1 MMSARGPSI
10 APRTNLAPSPAGTGS
25 ASSPESGS
33 AASPGTV
40 TSIVTSREWVL
51 PPRPKPGR
59 KPSVDTP
66 ASKRK
71 AQNRAAQRA
80 FRERRATR
88 VQELEQQLLE
98 VEKEKEIKEMGLV
111 NTINKL
117 KFENQ
122 ILSKSVEQLR
132 QEFHSFRGSQAALP
146 IVQSAAPS
154 PATYA
159 YTGKPHGQA
168 PHGNYPA
175 SVNGST
181 NIIHSS
187 RSTNPTNTANNPA
200 SMATNAYKAEINQ
213 SAQHLLNF
221 AKSLP
226 GAHGSAVSPALLL
239 YSVQQILPAPSA
251 DSPGGPMSRSHPHP
265 HNHNHNNNHNHNLNL
280 VKALSPQLNAQ
291 NGSGAAEDFDCG
303 VCIKE
308 QCLCEDVGLKTSKS
322 LEDTFSSFAPI
333 PAVSLRS
340 KRKQSTGEVDFT
352 AEFSVKKMMPDL
364 KRLRKSSSGASGST
378 GSGSSRGSTS
388 AESFNEGSPLDDCG
402 FCSDDTPCVCR
413 EAAKEAARIKELSE
427 RQDQGLEDEKLD
439 IAEEAGPTLLP
450 PIQVKHPSIMRK
462 ASLPVMHPGPTFE
475 LRDIS
480 NIPQNSVPSM
490 VSQEVSEALL
500 AAQQS
505 TEDDADKSGCTGNPG
520 TCSQCQTDPMS
531 TLFCSTVASK
541 AAQQTVPAEEPVSTP
556 SNKANDYFSSPRHS
570 LTDTHLTSLAGG
582 STNPSTPIASTP
594 GGTSNGIFIPCA
606 DAYRT
611 LSRHKRFNTIDF
623 LSLVGR
629 LTTRGMQVEVQSVA
643 NMIRE
648 LDKKV
653 YD

>member
-1 MMSARGPSI
+1 MSTRGPSI
-10 APRTNLAPSPAGTGS
+10 APRTSSLAPSPAATGF
-25 ASSPESGS
+25 ASSPESAS
-33 AASPGTV
+33 SPGTV

-66 ASKRK
+66 VSKRK

-88 VQELEQQLLE
+88 VQELEQKLLE

-122 ILSKSVEQLR
+122 ILNKSVEQLR
-132 QEFHSFRGSQAALP
+132 SEFNSLRGSLGALSAP
-146 IVQSAAPS
+146 ASAPSSAASPPS
-154 PATYA
+154 FSERYSSKAQNNS
-159 YTGKPHGQA
+159 HG
-168 PHGNYPA
+168 
-175 SVNGST
+175 SFGS
-181 NIIHSS
+181 
-187 RSTNPTNTANNPA
+187 STHLPVPD
-200 SMATNAYKAEINQ
+200 STNAYKSDLNQ

-221 AKSLP
+221 AKSSP
-226 GAHGSAVSPALLL
+226 ASHNTVSPASSS
-239 YSVQQILPAPSA
+239 YSVQQISPAPSA
-251 DSPGGPMSRSHPHP
+251 DSPGNSSLRHHHQHAKSSSSMFAPEENTPQAQTS
-265 HNHNHNNNHNHNLNL
+265 NNND
-280 VKALSPQLNAQ
+280 
-291 NGSGAAEDFDCG
+291 DFDCG

-308 QCLCEDVGLKTSKS
+308 SCLCEDVGLKTSKS

-333 PAVSLRS
+333 PAVSLRG
-340 KRKQSTGEVDFT
+340 KRKKSTTEVDFT
-352 AEFSVKKMMPDL
+352 AEFSTKKMPDL
-364 KRLRKSSSGASGST
+364 KRLKKNKT
-378 GSGSSRGSTS
+378 EETQVQP
-388 AESFNEGSPLDDCG
+388 ESFNESSPLENCG

-413 EAAKEAARIKELSE
+413 EAAKEAARIKELSQKQE
-427 RQDQGLEDEKLD
+427 QSIKDDE
-439 IAEEAGPTLLP
+439 INNAEEAGPTSLP

-475 LRDIS
+475 LREIS
-480 NIPQNSVPSM
+480 NMTQSSVPS
-490 VSQEVSEALL
+490 VISQEQATTPSIPETSN
-500 AAQQS
+500 QD
-505 TEDDADKSGCTGNPG
+505 ENDNSGCTGNPG

-541 AAQQTVPAEEPVSTP
+541 AAQQKGPGTEEVPTATAEATP
-556 SNKANDYFSSPRHS
+556 GKMTDYFNSPRNS
-570 LTDTHLTSLAGG
+570 MSDGRNTSISG
-582 STNPSTPIASTP
+582 STNPSTPQASTP
-594 GGTSNGIFIPCA
+594 GGSTNGIFIPCA

-623 LSLVGR
+623 SSLVGR

>member
-1 MMSARGPSI
+1 MSMRGPSI
-10 APRTNLAPSPAGTGS
+10 APRTSLAPSPAGAGA
-25 ASSPESGS
+25 ASSPES
-33 AASPGTV
+33 ASPPAV

-98 VEKEKEIKEMGLV
+98 VEKENEVKEMGLV

-132 QEFHSFRGSQAALP
+132 SEFNAFRSATSTPSAPVSVASPPFSETFAVKSRANGSNSATNNFTNSG
-146 IVQSAAPS
+146 SAA
-154 PATYA
+154 
-159 YTGKPHGQA
+159 
-168 PHGNYPA
+168 
-175 SVNGST
+175 
-181 NIIHSS
+181 
-187 RSTNPTNTANNPA
+187 
-200 SMATNAYKAEINQ
+200 YKSDLNQ

-221 AKSLP
+221 AKSSP
-226 GAHGSAVSPALLL
+226 ANHNTVSPASSS
-239 YSVQQILPAPSA
+239 YSIQQISPAPSA
-251 DSPGGPMSRSHPHP
+251 DSPGSAGSRQVRHNSSMPAFAPEQVSSHTHAS
-265 HNHNHNNNHNHNLNL
+265 
-280 VKALSPQLNAQ
+280 VSTD
-291 NGSGAAEDFDCG
+291 DFDCG
-303 VCIKE
+303 VCLKE
-308 QCLCEDVGLKTSKS
+308 QCLCADVGLKNNKT
-322 LEDTFSSFAPI
+322 LEETFSSFAPMA
-333 PAVSLRS
+333 AVSLRG
-340 KRKQSTGEVDFT
+340 KRKTSTTEIDYT
-352 AEFSVKKMMPDL
+352 AEFSSKKMPDL
-364 KRLRKSSSGASGST
+364 KRLRKASNPEASSHS
-378 GSGSSRGSTS
+378 
-388 AESFNEGSPLDDCG
+388 EPFNENSPVENCG

-413 EAAKEAARIKELSE
+413 EAAKEAARIKALSQKQE
-427 RQDQGLEDEKLD
+427 QSMSEEKKD
-439 IAEEAGPTLLP
+439 NADEAGPTSLP
-450 PIQVKHPSIMRK
+450 PIQAKHPSMMRK

-475 LRDIS
+475 LREIS
-480 NIPQNSVPSM
+480 HMTQGNMPSVVAEEPS
-490 VSQEVSEALL
+490 Q
-500 AAQQS
+500 AQQ
-505 TEDDADKSGCTGNPG
+505 TEEQSDKSGCTGNPG

-541 AAQQTVPAEEPVSTP
+541 AAQQRSPAEEIVTP
-556 SNKANDYFSSPRHS
+556 SARVTDYFNSPRNQS
-570 LTDTHLTSLAGG
+570 TDGGISSMTG
-582 STNPSTPIASTP
+582 STNPSTPHSSTP
-594 GGTSNGIFIPCA
+594 GAPSNGIFIPCA

-623 LSLVGR
+623 SSLVGR

>member
-1 MMSARGPSI
+1 MSTRGPSI
-10 APRTNLAPSPAGTGS
+10 APRTTLALSPAGTGT
-25 ASSPESGS
+25 ASSPESAS
-33 AASPGTV
+33 SPGAV

-98 VEKEKEIKEMGLV
+98 VEREKELKEMGLV
-111 NTINKL
+111 STINKL
-117 KFENQ
+117 KFENL

-132 QEFHSFRGSQAALP
+132 LDFNTFRSSMGAPLAP
-146 IVQSAAPS
+146 ASAAS
-154 PATYA
+154 PASYPFLE
-159 YTGKPHGQA
+159 KPLQ
-168 PHGNYPA
+168 
-175 SVNGST
+175 
-181 NIIHSS
+181 
-187 RSTNPTNTANNPA
+187 NPTAPYG
-200 SMATNAYKAEINQ
+200 SATRLSVDENSNAYKADLSQ

-226 GAHGSAVSPALLL
+226 VNHTTASPALLL
-239 YSVQQILPAPSA
+239 YSVQQILPAPSV
-251 DSPGGPMSRSHPHP
+251 DSTGVTVARAQTQPVPPAGPITI
-265 HNHNHNNNHNHNLNL
+265 
-280 VKALSPQLNAQ
+280 KAESLHMHASNET
-291 NGSGAAEDFDCG
+291 NDFDCG

-308 QCLCEDVGLKTSKS
+308 QCLCEDIGLKSPKS
-322 LEDTFSSFAPI
+322 LEETFNTFAPM
-333 PAVSLRS
+333 PAVSLRG
-340 KRKQSTGEVDFT
+340 KRTKSTEEVDFT
-352 AEFSVKKMMPDL
+352 AEFSSKKMPDL
-364 KRLRKSSSGASGST
+364 KRLRRSAPEEKQAHAEEFDESSPV
-378 GSGSSRGSTS
+378 
-388 AESFNEGSPLDDCG
+388 ENCG

-413 EAAKEAARIKELSE
+413 EAAKEAARIKELSLQQE
-427 RQDQGLEDEKLD
+427 QIMEDEKN
-439 IAEEAGPTLLP
+439 ISAEEAGPTLLP
-450 PIQVKHPSIMRK
+450 PIQVKHPSMMRK

-475 LRDIS
+475 LREIS
-480 NIPQNSVPSM
+480 NMNQSPMPTV
-490 VSQEVSEALL
+490 VSQEAPLTLKALQP
-500 AAQQS
+500 ANQ
-505 TEDDADKSGCTGNPG
+505 DNGDKSGCTGNPG

-541 AAQQTVPAEEPVSTP
+541 AAQQTGPPAQAVPTGRGS
-556 SNKANDYFSSPRHS
+556 DYFNSPHSSMSDCR
-570 LTDTHLTSLAGG
+570 TTSVPG
-582 STNPSTPIASTP
+582 STNPSTPNPSTP
-594 GGTSNGIFIPCA
+594 SGLSNGIFIPCA